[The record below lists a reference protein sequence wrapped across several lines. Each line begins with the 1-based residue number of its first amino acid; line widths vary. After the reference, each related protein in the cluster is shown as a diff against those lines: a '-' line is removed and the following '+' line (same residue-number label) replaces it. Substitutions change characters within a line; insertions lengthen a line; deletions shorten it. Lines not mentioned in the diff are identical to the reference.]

1 MKSEENRQKMMEVT
15 SPGELLQMIDTV
27 D

>member
-1 MKSEENRQKMMEVT
+1 MKSEENRQKMMKVT
-15 SPGELLQMIDTV
+15 SPGDLLQMIEVV